1 MIDDVLCSLMLEEE
15 MTSELVCFKF
25 VGVLSLITSG
35 GALIFC
41 MFNDVNFMILKFYKM
56 TTF

>member
-1 MIDDVLCSLMLEEE
+1 MIDAVLYTLMLEEE

-25 VGVLSLITSG
+25 DGVLSLITSG

-41 MFNDVNFMILKFYKM
+41 MSNDVIFMILKFYKM